1 MPSARSLWAYM
12 LAEIPP
18 TGCMLGRDK
27 NMGQGGCTTQ
37 AINRG
42 ELFGGTLLSTAQQ
55 SGVAVRVPSQGAERH
70 AFPRSHGIRSYGA
83 HTTATPPV
91 VHFHI
96 WKCTMHKLWRYKTL
110 IEYDVR
116 SDCTCFFIH
125 IICKFTSLLGFFF
138 YSFCSW
144 TQSKGWSDK
153 KSRYVIRAM
162 SFAPPQNLCSRRY
175 RVRKETS
182 QLNCRVISWKR
193 RGCKWYKEACFGPF
207 LLESHLKSQTLHQ
220 VNMSISKINK
230 WLKNNKLESSCWKE
244 EEQQDEQVKLQSDGG
259 MSSGAE

>member
-27 NMGQGGCTTQ
+27 NMGQGGCTAQ

-55 SGVAVRVPSQGAERH
+55 SGVAVRVPSRGAKRH
-70 AFPRSHGIRSYGA
+70 AFPRLLGIGSQGA
-83 HTTATPPV
+83 PLTATPPV
-91 VHFHI
+91 VHFQM
-96 WKCTMHKLWRYKTL
+96 WKCTMHKLLGYKAL

-116 SDCTCFFIH
+116 SDCSRFSIH
-125 IICKFTSLLGFFF
+125 IICKFTSLLTFFPF
-138 YSFCSW
+138 ILQLN
-144 TQSKGWSDK
+144 TKQRLIRQE
-153 KSRYVIRAM
+153 KSTCHQRM
-162 SFAPPQNLCSRRY
+162 SFAPPQNLCSRHY

-182 QLNCRVISWKR
+182 QLNCWVISWKR

-207 LLESHLKSQTLHQ
+207 FLRESFEKLNPSPSQH
-220 VNMSISKINK
+220 V
-230 WLKNNKLESSCWKE
+230 
-244 EEQQDEQVKLQSDGG
+244 DF
-259 MSSGAE
+259 